1 MKNLNYDDCRCC
13 ELKTQVKEVIEE
25 KGLYWHRFDQTIFF
39 IDEKNGIA
47 DQGFVNGYEV
57 LKLKMK
63 DGVVYHLLPEKLE
76 GNVFLVLNRH
86 LRYRNAQNQTAIL
99 LIASL
104 MQGIYHAN
112 VLQYGIEEYDCYV
125 DIDIAPL
132 SEAQRKELQVSLNG
146 LIREDALVK
155 IIYEKQKR
163 YVSIGN
169 FGKREEGH
177 VHVPSLKFIQMIKIM
192 HIEPIEQGMRLH
204 FLCGDQLL
212 STVEKYASVLK
223 EASDILQTS
232 PMYLTTAIYDL
243 LNYLKKE

>member
-13 ELKTQVKEVIEE
+13 EFKTTVKDVIEE

-39 IDEKNGIA
+39 IDEDNHVA
-47 DQGFVNGYEV
+47 DQGYVNGLEV
-57 LKLKMK
+57 LKLKMMN
-63 DGVVYHLLPEKLE
+63 GNVYHLLQEKLE

-86 LRYRNAQNQTAIL
+86 LRYRNAQNQSAIL
-99 LIASL
+99 LISYM
-104 MQGIYHAN
+104 MQGIYHGH
-112 VLQYGIEEYDCYV
+112 VLRYGMEEYDCFV
-125 DIDIAPL
+125 DIDIEPL

-146 LIREDALVK
+146 LVREDAPIK

-169 FGKREEGH
+169 FGMTCDNN

-192 HIEPIEQGMRLH
+192 GIEKIEDGMRLH

-212 STVEKYASVLK
+212 STMEKYTSVLK
-223 EASDILQTS
+223 EASTILQTS

-243 LNYLKKE
+243 LNDVKK